1 MACKLYFGIGVKQ
14 DLEKAAHY
22 FHIVSQRSDNNSM
35 FNYARMLQKRRGVKM
50 DKDLSIKLYKQSAL
64 CGDETSIYNYAHMLL
79 QGENIGKK
87 Y

>member
-1 MACKLYFGIGVKQ
+1 
-14 DLEKAAHY
+14 
-22 FHIVSQRSDNNSM
+22 
-35 FNYARMLQKRRGVKM
+35 MLQKRRGVKM

-87 Y
+87 YWKSCKVFKNRFSFNGWSMCFFCAMQHQN